1 MDRMMH
7 TLFVAIILL
16 TLGYIVIDFIDNF
29 WLGCTESAILYLAAV
44 VGAGFYWLGSILKN
58 K

>member
-7 TLFVAIILL
+7 TLLVAIVLL
-16 TLGYIVIDFIDNF
+16 AVGYIFIDNS
-29 WLGCTESAILYLAAV
+29 WLGYTESAILYLAAV
-44 VGAGFYWLGSILKN
+44 VGAGFYWLGINLKN

>member
-7 TLFVAIILL
+7 TLLVAIILL
-16 TLGYIVIDFIDNF
+16 TVGYIFIDNS
-29 WLGCTESAILYLAAV
+29 WLGYTESAILYLSAV
-44 VGAGFYWLGSILKN
+44 VGAGFYWLGINLKS